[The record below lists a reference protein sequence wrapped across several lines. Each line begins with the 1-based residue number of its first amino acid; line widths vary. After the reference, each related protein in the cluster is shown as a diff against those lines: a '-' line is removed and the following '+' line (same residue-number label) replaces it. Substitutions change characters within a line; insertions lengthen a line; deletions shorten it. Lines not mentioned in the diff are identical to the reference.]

1 MVMVSLGRGE
11 GDGEGLRI
19 CGLLLLRYG
28 HSESD
33 IDYRDVRR
41 VTSVL
46 GREIGGA
53 YLMPGAVPKLDV

>member
-1 MVMVSLGRGE
+1 MVILGGAE
-11 GDGEGLRI
+11 GDGDGLRI
-19 CGLLLLRYG
+19 CGLLPLRYG

-33 IDYRDVRR
+33 IDYRDMRR

-53 YLMPGAVPKLDV
+53 YLMPGAVPKVEV